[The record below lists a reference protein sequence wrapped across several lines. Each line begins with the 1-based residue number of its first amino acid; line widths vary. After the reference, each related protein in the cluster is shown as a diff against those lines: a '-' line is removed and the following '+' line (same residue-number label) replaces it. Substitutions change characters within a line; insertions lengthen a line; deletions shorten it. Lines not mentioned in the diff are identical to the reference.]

1 MAERESAPVARGRT
15 YVPAVGPR
23 LKKLLLV
30 LLAAFAVLSVNSVY
44 LVSVTI
50 FEWSRQQTYQNY
62 FYQYMFLFHLVVG
75 LAIILPVVLFGIFHI
90 RNAYT
95 RPNRRAVRAGLAL
108 FATSLILLLTGI
120 ILTRLDFFV
129 VKDPTVRGVSYWVH
143 VLSPLVVVWL
153 FILHRLAGPRIKWSV
168 GAAWA
173 GVAGVFALV
182 MVVLHS
188 HDPRQW
194 NVVGPASGEQ
204 YFFPSLART
213 ATGNF
218 IPARALMND
227 QYCLQCHADIHKH
240 WAHSVHRFSSFNN
253 RPYEPTPW
261 PDGADSWSAPVC
273 RAW

>member
-23 LKKLLLV
+23 LKKLLVV

-62 FYQYMFLFHLVVG
+62 FYQYMFLFHLVLG
-75 LAIILPVVLFGIFHI
+75 LAIVVPLILFGIFHI

-129 VKDPTVRGVSYWVH
+129 VKDPTIRGVSYWIH

-153 FILHRLAGPRIKWSV
+153 FILHRLAGPGS
-168 GAAWA
+168 
-173 GVAGVFALV
+173 
-182 MVVLHS
+182 
-188 HDPRQW
+188 
-194 NVVGPASGEQ
+194 SG
-204 YFFPSLART
+204 R
-213 ATGNF
+213 
-218 IPARALMND
+218 
-227 QYCLQCHADIHKH
+227 
-240 WAHSVHRFSSFNN
+240 
-253 RPYEPTPW
+253 
-261 PDGADSWSAPVC
+261 SAPRG
-273 RAW
+273 RAWPAFSPWSWWCCTRMIRGNGTWWAPPRASSISSRRWPAPRPATSSRPGPS